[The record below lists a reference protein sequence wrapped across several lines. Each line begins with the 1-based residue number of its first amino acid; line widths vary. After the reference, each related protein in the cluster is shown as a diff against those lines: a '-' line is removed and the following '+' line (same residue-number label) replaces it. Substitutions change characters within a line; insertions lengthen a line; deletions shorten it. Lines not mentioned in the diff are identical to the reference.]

1 VYGKTIQF
9 IVRPAMVEAAAC
21 LVGFADFGEPR
32 ESVGA
37 YEGEL
42 HAIRLMSEFQRK
54 VSREAF

>member
-1 VYGKTIQF
+1 
-9 IVRPAMVEAAAC
+9 MVEAAAC